1 MEVRTFS
8 YYLTFSQMKRYLEN
22 RGYIVKTT
30 KQILKDI
37 GIDKEVYEKF
47 NKNTTSAFRYS
58 FAYLPEERE
67 FFLHRFI
74 NNVNK
79 KLEYGLEHNDY
90 YGYDS
95 KFGWSGLNNNCD
107 EDDVYSNIVD
117 IISRRLMKEDFEK
130 YILDGERKNY

>member
-30 KQILKDI
+30 KQILKEI

-47 NKNTTSAFRYS
+47 DKNTTSAFRYS

-79 KLEYGLEHNDY
+79 KLKEAKEGFYDC
-90 YGYDS
+90 YDS
-95 KFGWSGLNNNCD
+95 KFEWGSGLNNSD
-107 EDDVYSNIVD
+107 EDVYSNIVD
-117 IISRRLMKEDFEK
+117 IISRKLMKEDFEK

>member
-8 YYLTFSQMKRYLEN
+8 YYLTFSQMKRYLED

-30 KQILKDI
+30 KQILKEI
-37 GIDKEVYEKF
+37 GIDKEVYEEF
-47 NKNTTSAFRYS
+47 DKNTTSAFRYS

-79 KLEYGLEHNDY
+79 KLKEAKEGFC
-90 YGYDS
+90 GCYDS
-95 KFGWSGLNNNCD
+95 KFEWGSGLNNSD
-107 EDDVYSNIVD
+107 DDVYSNIVD
-117 IISRRLMKEDFEK
+117 IISRKLMKEDFEK

>member
-8 YYLTFSQMKRYLEN
+8 YYLTFSQMKRYLED

-30 KQILKDI
+30 KQILKEI

-47 NKNTTSAFRYS
+47 DKNTTAFRYS

-79 KLEYGLEHNDY
+79 RLKEGF

-95 KFGWSGLNNNCD
+95 KFEWGDGLGKSD
-107 EDDVYSNIVD
+107 EDVYSNIVD
-117 IISRRLMKEDFEK
+117 IISRKLMKEDFEK

>member
-8 YYLTFSQMKRYLEN
+8 YYLTFSQMKRYLED

-30 KQILKDI
+30 KQILKEI
-37 GIDKEVYEKF
+37 GIDKEVYEEF
-47 NKNTTSAFRYS
+47 DKNTTSAFRYS

-79 KLEYGLEHNDY
+79 KLKEAKEGLYGC
-90 YGYDS
+90 YDS
-95 KFGWSGLNNNCD
+95 KFEWGSGLNNSD
-107 EDDVYSNIVD
+107 EDVYSNIVD
-117 IISRRLMKEDFEK
+117 IISRKLMKEDFEK

>member
-8 YYLTFSQMKRYLEN
+8 YYLTFSQMKRYLED

-30 KQILKDI
+30 KQILKEI

-47 NKNTTSAFRYS
+47 DKNTTPAFRYS

-79 KLEYGLEHNDY
+79 KLKEEKNGFC
-90 YGYDS
+90 GCYDS
-95 KFGWSGLNNNCD
+95 KFEWCDLNNSD
-107 EDDVYSNIVD
+107 EDVYSNIVD
-117 IISRRLMKEDFEK
+117 IISRKLMKEDFEK

>member
-8 YYLTFSQMKRYLEN
+8 YYLTFSQMKRYLED

-30 KQILKDI
+30 KQILKEI

-47 NKNTTSAFRYS
+47 DKNTTTAFRYS

-79 KLEYGLEHNDY
+79 RLKEVKEGF

-95 KFGWSGLNNNCD
+95 KFEWGDGLGKSD
-107 EDDVYSNIVD
+107 EDVYSNIVD
-117 IISRRLMKEDFEK
+117 IISRKLMKEDFEK

>member
-1 MEVRTFS
+1 MHIYR
-8 YYLTFSQMKRYLEN
+8 RREN
-22 RGYIVKTT
+22 
-30 KQILKDI
+30 
-37 GIDKEVYEKF
+37 
-47 NKNTTSAFRYS
+47 
-58 FAYLPEERE
+58 

-79 KLEYGLEHNDY
+79 KLKDGYH

-95 KFGWSGLNNNCD
+95 KFGWIGLNNNCD